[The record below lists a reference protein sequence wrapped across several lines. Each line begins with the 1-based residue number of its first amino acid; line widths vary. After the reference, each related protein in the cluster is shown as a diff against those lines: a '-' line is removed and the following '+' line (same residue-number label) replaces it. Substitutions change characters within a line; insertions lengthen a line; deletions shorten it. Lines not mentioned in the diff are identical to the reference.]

1 MHLRVGSETNL
12 DMRVLVIEDGREYLE
27 FAESCLGEGFTFLHA
42 CSHQEACEVL
52 AREPRVDAF
61 FFDLR
66 FERSEESSLL
76 GDIEGTAKRMF
87 AGDRERARRWIK
99 DQQGALILASLRQAG
114 HRQRAV
120 FIHDFPPERLANL
133 RKLYGDVAAVPDFN
147 AKAIRVALQTS
158 PS

>member
-1 MHLRVGSETNL
+1 
-12 DMRVLVIEDGREYLE
+12 MRVLVIEDGQEYLE
-27 FAESCLGEGFTFLHA
+27 FAENCLGEGFTFLHA
-42 CSHQEACEVL
+42 RSHHEASALLRNE
-52 AREPRVDAF
+52 AHIDAF

-66 FERSEESSLL
+66 FERSEEATLI
-76 GDIEGTAKRMF
+76 GDIDGTAKRMF

-114 HRQRAV
+114 HKQRAV

-147 AKAIRVALQTS
+147 ASAIRSALQAGRA
-158 PS
+158 